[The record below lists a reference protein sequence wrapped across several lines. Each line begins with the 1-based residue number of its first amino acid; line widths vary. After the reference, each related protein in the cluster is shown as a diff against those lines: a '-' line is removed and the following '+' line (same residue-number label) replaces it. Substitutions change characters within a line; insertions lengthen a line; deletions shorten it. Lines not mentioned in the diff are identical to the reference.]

1 MRGKGDDADMDERS
15 TDTQEAAQLAA
26 FYLAAHYFVSVGHR
40 EWLFGVGQC
49 AADLERELGG
59 SQYLFITAW
68 NPASASATVNANL
81 AADERLQARLK
92 ASGCEYHSALG
103 SNAQGGAVEYGW
115 VVVDVPEETGDAWA
129 REFGQAGTLR
139 WRRGEAVRLRMLRPP
154 PLEADDAAHT
164 DWVG

>member
-1 MRGKGDDADMDERS
+1 MRGKGDDAAMDEASERM
-15 TDTQEAAQLAA
+15 QETARLAA
-26 FYLAAHYFVSVGHR
+26 EYAGAHYFVSIGHR

-49 AADLERELGG
+49 AADIERELGG
-59 SQYLFITAW
+59 SRYLFITAW
-68 NPASASATVNANL
+68 NPASDTTPVEANL

-115 VVVDVPEETGDAWA
+115 VAVDVAEETGDAWA
-129 REFGQAGTLR
+129 REFGQAGTLC
-139 WRRGEAVRLRMLRPP
+139 WRRGEAVRLRMLRPAP
-154 PLEADDAAHT
+154 ADADDGAHT